1 MPMRHSEDEL
11 ARLAGTTLDRLREMV
26 RLAIVAPG
34 PDGSFGPSDIA
45 RVRIADSMD
54 RAGIELDQVGS
65 MIADGSYSTG
75 WADILFPEP
84 VAMSGQTLREAT
96 TELGLPL
103 DLVHRTFTV
112 GWQLP
117 SPGNDEELRDD
128 DLEMLRLF
136 ALMYHS
142 LGGDAEIAFGAVR
155 YLGDNIRR
163 LSESQMR
170 FFREAIEEP
179 MIKEGLTQ
187 REWMDQISGIG
198 AGLLPIGFRAVEL
211 LHRRH
216 LESFEIEDIVTN
228 TEIAMAQAGLHPRR
242 RLDPPAIAFADLTD
256 YTSFTEAEGDDMASR
271 LADRFGELTTHT
283 ANHFGGRVVKLLG
296 DGAMFHFPHAAAAAR
311 CCLHLVRA
319 IPEAGMPTVHA
330 GIAVGHVVF
339 RDGDYFGRTVNL
351 AARVASRAQAS
362 EVLGTESAM
371 EAAPDVP
378 WEPVGD
384 ADLKGIDGAVKLFR
398 AADA

>member
-1 MPMRHSEDEL
+1 MAIRHSEDEL
-11 ARLAGTTLDRLREMV
+11 ARLAGTNVERLRVMV
-26 RLAIVAPG
+26 ELAIVTPG

-84 VAMSGQTLREAT
+84 VPMSGQTLREAT

-117 SPGNDEELRDD
+117 TPGDDEEIRAD

-142 LGGDAEIAFGAVR
+142 VAGDAEIAFGAVR

-179 MIKEGLTQ
+179 MIQQGLTQ
-187 REWMDQISGIG
+187 REWMDRISGIG

-216 LESFEIEDIVTN
+216 LETFEIEDIVTN

-242 RLDPPAIAFADLTD
+242 RRDPPSIAFADLTD
-256 YTSFTEAEGDDMASR
+256 YTRFTEAEGDDMASR
-271 LADRFGELTTHT
+271 LADRFGELSTHT
-283 ANHFGGRVVKLLG
+283 ADHFGGRVVKLLG
-296 DGAMFHFPHAAAAAR
+296 DGAMFHFTDAAAAAR
-311 CCLHLVRA
+311 CCLHLVRS
-319 IPEAGMPTVHA
+319 IPDAGMPTVHA
-330 GIAVGHVVF
+330 GVAVGHVVF

-351 AARVASRAQAS
+351 AARVASLARAN
-362 EVLGTESAM
+362 EVLGTEGAM
-371 EAAPDVP
+371 EAAPALE

-384 ADLKGIDGAVKLFR
+384 ADLKGVEGSVKLFR
-398 AADA
+398 VAQT